1 MHGHCSTIS
10 TQECSLPVGEHFS
23 SRGHSASDLQHQP
36 GVPDV
41 AMNGNTV
48 EQGSL
53 TQPRSW
59 KEFCELHAHATAKEL
74 ARQYLLF
81 ANENPSHGIQGA
93 ENFSLYFTDRFQQYF
108 RNEVKEG
115 FALYRCTIVPFTGVQ
130 DYRETG
136 RKTTD
141 GSSGLVLPKMEAEV
155 SSAEQ
160 IERSSDT
167 NLPFSSKSRSSE
179 DVSVSACPSHE
190 RPKPLSRIK
199 RNVKGSIRNLF
210 RRKSTD
216 AIAAEGKEGA
226 SAVASSPE
234 KDWLKNLTHKFAWSR
249 TLSREEV
256 HDIRKE
262 GVLNYMVVD
271 DASMDMGTRWQKCRL
286 LVRKAKSYEG
296 DGYVLELFDP
306 PKCSKPKHS
315 TLCSAI
321 TEIRTCTQL
330 EMPDNTNTFVLKVNS
345 FLEVIFEAVNDQQ
358 LNLWT
363 TDIREC
369 MNAWSDGADVELLT
383 APHSNSMQTVS
394 VDGSTDSIHQ
404 GAAHHCS
411 TGQSYHK
418 TDRLFSSYAWFHGP
432 ISRFKAAQLVQ
443 IPGTEGHGVFLVRQS
458 ETQRGEYVLTF
469 NYQGR
474 AKHLRL
480 LVTERGQCLVQ
491 HFRFPSVTEM
501 LNYFGTFAIPLE
513 CGTTCEVKLSSY
525 VVAFPH
531 QQGSHSPTNASVL
544 PFSIHRWNSEPSLA
558 HLGPSSCNIS
568 ETLLSRPAPEQVFHT
583 VPPPEESITGLRRSG
598 SVVVPTRRQRDSDYE
613 MESAA
618 RGRSRAID
626 NQYMFL

>member
-1 MHGHCSTIS
+1 
-10 TQECSLPVGEHFS
+10 
-23 SRGHSASDLQHQP
+23 
-36 GVPDV
+36 
-41 AMNGNTV
+41 MNGNTV
-48 EQGSL
+48 KQGTL

-81 ANENPSHGIQGA
+81 ANENPNHDIQGA
-93 ENFSLYFTDRFQQYF
+93 ENFSSHFTDLFQQFF
-108 RNEVKEG
+108 RNEVKEV
-115 FALYRCTIVPFTGVQ
+115 FAMNRCTIVPFTGIQ

-136 RKTTD
+136 RKNTD

-155 SSAEQ
+155 NSAEQ
-160 IERSSDT
+160 TERGCDT
-167 NLPFSSKSRSSE
+167 NLLFSSKARSSE
-179 DVSVSACPSHE
+179 DVSVSAFPSLE
-190 RPKPLSRIK
+190 RPKALSQFT
-199 RNVKGSIRNLF
+199 RNVRGSLRGFF
-210 RRKSTD
+210 RRKSAE

-226 SAVASSPE
+226 SAVAGSPE
-234 KDWLKNLTHKFAWSR
+234 KDWFKNLTQKFTWSR
-249 TLSREEV
+249 APSREEV
-256 HDIRKE
+256 HDVRKE

-271 DASMDMGTRWQKCRL
+271 DSMDMGTRWQKCRL
-286 LVRKAKSYEG
+286 LVRKAKSCEG

-315 TLCSAI
+315 TPCSAI
-321 TEIRTCTQL
+321 TEIRMCTRL
-330 EMPDNTNTFVLKVNS
+330 EMPDNINTFVLKVNS
-345 FLEVIFEAVNDQQ
+345 LLEVIFETVDDQQ
-358 LNLWT
+358 LKLWT

-369 MNAWSDGADVELLT
+369 INAWSDGADVELLT
-383 APHSNSMQTVS
+383 TPHSDIMQAVS
-394 VDGSTDSIHQ
+394 VDGSTDSINQ

-411 TGQSYHK
+411 IEQPYHK
-418 TDRLFSSYAWFHGP
+418 TDQLFSSYAWFHGP

-443 IPGTEGHGVFLVRQS
+443 IPGTAGHGVFLVRQS

-525 VVAFPH
+525 VVAIPY
-531 QQGSHSPTNASVL
+531 QQGVNQKRWASHPGSHSPSNASVL
-544 PFSIHRWNSEPSLA
+544 PFSVHRWNSEPSLA
-558 HLGPSSCNIS
+558 HLSPSSCNIS

-583 VPPPEESITGLRRSG
+583 VPPPEESLAGLRRSG
-598 SVVVPTRRQRDSDYE
+598 SVVVQTRRQRDSDYE

-618 RGRSRAID
+618 RGHSRAID
-626 NQYMFL
+626 NQYTFL

>member
-1 MHGHCSTIS
+1 
-10 TQECSLPVGEHFS
+10 
-23 SRGHSASDLQHQP
+23 
-36 GVPDV
+36 
-41 AMNGNTV
+41 MNGNTV
-48 EQGSL
+48 GQGTL
-53 TQPRSW
+53 TQPHSW
-59 KEFCELHAHATAKEL
+59 REFCELHAHATATEL

-81 ANENPSHGIQGA
+81 ANENPSHDVQGP
-93 ENFSLYFTDRFQQYF
+93 ENFSLQFTDLFQQYF

-115 FALYRCTIVPFTGVQ
+115 LALNRCTIVPFTGVQ
-130 DYRETG
+130 DYRETS

-141 GSSGLVLPKMEAEV
+141 GSSGLVLPKMETEV
-155 SSAEQ
+155 NSVEQ
-160 IERSSDT
+160 TERSSDT

-179 DVSVSACPSHE
+179 DVSVSACPSLE
-190 RPKPLSRIK
+190 RPKTLSQFT
-199 RNVKGSIRNLF
+199 RNVKGSIRRLF

-216 AIAAEGKEGA
+216 AIPIDGKEEA
-226 SAVASSPE
+226 SGEVGSPE
-234 KDWLKNLTHKFAWSR
+234 RDWLRNLTHKFPWSR
-249 TLSREEV
+249 TVSREEIL
-256 HDIRKE
+256 DIRKD

-271 DASMDMGTRWQKCRL
+271 DVSMDMDMGTRWQRCRL

-315 TLCSAI
+315 TPCSAI
-321 TEIRTCTQL
+321 TEIRKCTQL
-330 EMPDNTNTFVLKVNS
+330 ETPDNINTFVLKVNNI
-345 FLEVIFEAVNDQQ
+345 LEVIFEASNDQQ

-369 MNAWSDGADVELLT
+369 INAWSDGADVELLT
-383 APHSNSMQTVS
+383 APHSSSMQTVS
-394 VDGSTDSIHQ
+394 VDGSTDSVHQ
-404 GAAHHCS
+404 GAAHHCL
-411 TGQSYHK
+411 TEQPYQK

-443 IPGTEGHGVFLVRQS
+443 VPGTEGHGVFLVRQS

-491 HFRFPSVTEM
+491 HFCFQSVTEM
-501 LNYFGTFAIPLE
+501 LNYFGRFAIPLE

-531 QQGSHSPTNASVL
+531 QQGSHCPINASVL
-544 PFSIHRWNSEPSLA
+544 PFSVHRWNSEPSLA
-558 HLGPSSCNIS
+558 HLAPSSCNAS
-568 ETLLSRPAPEQVFHT
+568 EPLSRPAPEQVFHM
-583 VPPPEESITGLRRSG
+583 VPPPEESLPALRRSG
-598 SVVVPTRRQRDSDYE
+598 SVVVPIRQQRDSDYE

-618 RGRSRAID
+618 RGQSRAID

>member
-1 MHGHCSTIS
+1 
-10 TQECSLPVGEHFS
+10 
-23 SRGHSASDLQHQP
+23 
-36 GVPDV
+36 
-41 AMNGNTV
+41 MNGNTL

-59 KEFCELHAHATAKEL
+59 KEFCELRAHATAKEL

-81 ANENPSHGIQGA
+81 ANENPNHDIQGA
-93 ENFSLYFTDRFQQYF
+93 ENFSLRFTDLFQQYF
-108 RNEVKEG
+108 KNEVKEG
-115 FALYRCTIVPFTGVQ
+115 FAMNRCTIVPFTGVQ

-136 RKTTD
+136 RKNTD
-141 GSSGLVLPKMEAEV
+141 GSSGLVLPKMESEV
-155 SSAEQ
+155 NSAEQ
-160 IERSSDT
+160 TERGSDT
-167 NLPFSSKSRSSE
+167 NLPFSSKARSSE
-179 DVSVSACPSHE
+179 DVSVSACPSLE
-190 RPKPLSRIK
+190 RPKALSQFTRSV
-199 RNVKGSIRNLF
+199 RGSIRGLF
-210 RRKSTD
+210 RRKSTE

-226 SAVASSPE
+226 SAVAGSPD
-234 KDWLKNLTHKFAWSR
+234 KDWFKNLAYKFTWPR
-249 TLSREEV
+249 TPSREEV
-256 HDIRKE
+256 RDVRKE

-271 DASMDMGTRWQKCRL
+271 DVSMDMGTRWQKCRL
-286 LVRKAKSYEG
+286 LVRKAKSCEG

-315 TLCSAI
+315 TPCSAI

-330 EMPDNTNTFVLKVNS
+330 EMPDNINTFVLKVNS
-345 FLEVIFEAVNDQQ
+345 FLEVIFETVNDQQ

-369 MNAWSDGADVELLT
+369 INAWSDGADVELLT
-383 APHSNSMQTVS
+383 TSHSDIMQTVS
-394 VDGSTDSIHQ
+394 VDGNTDSIHQ

-411 TGQSYHK
+411 TEQSYHK
-418 TDRLFSSYAWFHGP
+418 TDQLFSSYAWFHGP

-443 IPGTEGHGVFLVRQS
+443 VPGTEGHGVFLVRQS

-525 VVAFPH
+525 VVAIPH
-531 QQGSHSPTNASVL
+531 QQGTHSPTSASVL
-544 PFSIHRWNSEPSLA
+544 PFSVHRWNSEPSLA
-558 HLGPSSCNIS
+558 HMAPSNCNIS

-583 VPPPEESITGLRRSG
+583 VPPPEESLAGLRRSG

-613 MESAA
+613 MGSAA

>member
-1 MHGHCSTIS
+1 
-10 TQECSLPVGEHFS
+10 
-23 SRGHSASDLQHQP
+23 
-36 GVPDV
+36 
-41 AMNGNTV
+41 MNGNTV

-81 ANENPSHGIQGA
+81 ANENPSHDIQGA
-93 ENFSLYFTDRFQQYF
+93 ENFSLHFTDLFQQYF

-115 FALYRCTIVPFTGVQ
+115 FALNRCTIVPFTGVH

-155 SSAEQ
+155 NSAEQ
-160 IERSSDT
+160 TERSSDT

-179 DVSVSACPSHE
+179 DVSVSACPSLE
-190 RPKPLSRIK
+190 RPKALSQFT

-216 AIAAEGKEGA
+216 TIPAEGKEGA
-226 SAVASSPE
+226 TAVAGSPE
-234 KDWLKNLTHKFAWSR
+234 KDWFKNLTHKFTWSR

-262 GVLNYMVVD
+262 GVLNYMLVD
-271 DASMDMGTRWQKCRL
+271 DVSMDMGTQWQKCRL

-306 PKCSKPKHS
+306 PK
-315 TLCSAI
+315 
-321 TEIRTCTQL
+321 
-330 EMPDNTNTFVLKVNS
+330 VNS

-369 MNAWSDGADVELLT
+369 INAWSDGVDVELLT

-411 TGQSYHK
+411 TEQSYHK

-531 QQGSHSPTNASVL
+531 QQGSHSPTSASVL
-544 PFSIHRWNSEPSLA
+544 PFSVHRWNSEPSLA
-558 HLGPSSCNIS
+558 HLSPSSCNIS

-583 VPPPEESITGLRRSG
+583 VPPPEESRAGLRRSG

-618 RGRSRAID
+618 RGHSRAID

>member
-1 MHGHCSTIS
+1 
-10 TQECSLPVGEHFS
+10 
-23 SRGHSASDLQHQP
+23 
-36 GVPDV
+36 
-41 AMNGNTV
+41 MNGNTV

-53 TQPRSW
+53 TQPRTW
-59 KEFCELHAHATAKEL
+59 KEFCELHAHVTAKEL

-81 ANENPSHGIQGA
+81 ANENPNHDIQGA
-93 ENFSLYFTDRFQQYF
+93 ENFSLHFTDLFQQYF

-115 FALYRCTIVPFTGVQ
+115 FSLNRCTIVPFTGVQ

-141 GSSGLVLPKMEAEV
+141 GSAGLVLPKMEAEV
-155 SSAEQ
+155 NSAEQ
-160 IERSSDT
+160 TERSSDT
-167 NLPFSSKSRSSE
+167 NLSFSSKSRSSE
-179 DVSVSACPSHE
+179 DVSVSPSLE
-190 RPKPLSRIK
+190 QPKTLSQFT
-199 RNVKGSIRNLF
+199 RNVKGSIRSLF
-210 RRKSTD
+210 RRKSID

-226 SAVASSPE
+226 SAVAGSPE
-234 KDWLKNLTHKFAWSR
+234 KDWFKNLTHKFTWSR

-271 DASMDMGTRWQKCRL
+271 DSMDMGTRWQKCRL

-296 DGYVLELFDP
+296 DGYILELFDP

-315 TLCSAI
+315 TPCSAI

-330 EMPDNTNTFVLKVNS
+330 EMPDNINTFVLKVNS
-345 FLEVIFEAVNDQQ
+345 FLEVIFETANDQQ

-363 TDIREC
+363 TDIKEC
-369 MNAWSDGADVELLT
+369 INAWSDGADVELLT

-394 VDGSTDSIHQ
+394 VHGSTDSIHQ
-404 GAAHHCS
+404 GAAHRCS
-411 TGQSYHK
+411 TEQPYHK

-480 LVTERGQCLVQ
+480 LVTEKGQCLVQ

-531 QQGSHSPTNASVL
+531 QQGSHPPTNASVL
-544 PFSIHRWNSEPSLA
+544 PFSVHRWNSEPSLA
-558 HLGPSSCNIS
+558 HLGPSSYNIS
-568 ETLLSRPAPEQVFHT
+568 ETLISRPAPEQVFHT
-583 VPPPEESITGLRRSG
+583 VPPPEESLAGLRRSG

-618 RGRSRAID
+618 RGHSRAID